1 MGDWTFLNDM
11 LEQISGYEAH
21 DMSAH
26 VMYVFI
32 MLLSYITVFETASN
46 FRTKSN
52 LNSCA
57 IEFIKVATIL
67 MVSLYLREMII
78 IIYCLP

>member
-32 MLLSYITVFETASN
+32 MLLSYITVFETA
-46 FRTKSN
+46 
-52 LNSCA
+52 
-57 IEFIKVATIL
+57 
-67 MVSLYLREMII
+67 
-78 IIYCLP
+78 